1 MTSVSRFI
9 VFYDGHCILCNRVV
23 RWVIKHDKKDVFR
36 FAPLQGS
43 TAKAFFK
50 ERKIDSLDLDTV
62 VLWKPD
68 HAYWTQST
76 AFFEIIKQSILSRSS
91 FFLKYRIVL
100 IEKKPM
106 NFHRFFQ
113 CCMGGSRLCSHPQT
127 WRGPAWMPD
136 GQSQRWNGKGVQN
149 QNYAWVILH

>member
-9 VFYDGHCILCNRVV
+9 VFYDGHCVLCNRVV
-23 RWVIKHDKKDVFR
+23 RWVLKHDKRDVFR

-50 ERKIDSLDLDTV
+50 ERKIDSVDLDTV

-76 AFFEIIKQSILSRSS
+76 AFFEIIKQLSLVWRWLLVFSVLPKNTTDWAYNIVAKKRIDW
-91 FFLKYRIVL
+91 FGKYDYCPIPDPQLIHKFL
-100 IEKKPM
+100 
-106 NFHRFFQ
+106 
-113 CCMGGSRLCSHPQT
+113 
-127 WRGPAWMPD
+127 D
-136 GQSQRWNGKGVQN
+136 
-149 QNYAWVILH
+149 